1 MSDICT
7 PEFNDQTRKLME
19 RADELRAKL
28 KATQRDATR
37 MAQLEKQSAG
47 LRSKI
52 EAGDTSRPAKK
63 EKHQYAD
70 AVLKAQ
76 AERNRLRAQVEE
88 LIAKGDRMNESVP
101 KKIFGMVHDF
111 GMASILASL
120 HVYKKLAGA
129 VVSTHAGSLLSDASR
144 SIAKH
149 VIPGVKN
156 IAEQSPQYG
165 EGLSLDAMKGR
176 VQGLKE
182 APAEA
187 LNQLKHGQATR
198 EAAFG
203 NPVNA
208 SNEYFTHVGTMA
220 EALKTPGALNRARE
234 VVHHVAGLV
243 GRTHAAEKEFVSQ
256 PEWREGIVRESRFAV
271 KKLQSE
277 GKTPEEVAKIMQSEG
292 MQSAIGAKA
301 LERAY
306 DSKLQGKNAITSG
319 INAMVANLDKSHSA
333 FVNALGFAFK
343 RLFPVRNVP
352 INAVVRASD
361 YVFGGAKALVEAMGK
376 GEMTRDRA
384 DYIMKNIGRQGTVAA
399 LMTIG
404 VLYYTKFGSVPG
416 TFNKREQP
424 KYTDADGKVIA
435 PGSAAGVGSE
445 AFHSPEAA
453 LAEVG
458 ATMAQVFHKEYGKEQ
473 GTDLALD
480 VILKPTA
487 NWVIRAIPYTDTTRR
502 ISNTMAYGRGRKGGV
517 TAGIGEVVGD
527 NIRSTVIPGF
537 VQQTAAAQDP
547 SPYYRQPRNIGE
559 DIETGIPGL
568 RENVPAGHQRRP
580 DK

>member
-7 PEFNDQTRKLME
+7 PEFNEQTRKMMA
-19 RADELRAKL
+19 RAEELRAQL

-37 MAQLEKQSAG
+37 LAQLEKQSAA
-47 LRSKI
+47 LREKI
-52 EAGDTSRPAKK
+52 AAHDTSRPPKR
-63 EKHQYAD
+63 EPIQYAD

-76 AERNRLRAQVEE
+76 AERNRLRSQVEE
-88 LIAKGDRMNESVP
+88 LISKGDRMNESTP
-101 KKIFGMVHDF
+101 KKIFSMVHDL

-129 VVSTHAGSLLSDASR
+129 VVGTHVGSLVSDATR
-144 SIAKH
+144 SVARH
-149 VIPGVKN
+149 IPGIKQ

-165 EGLSLDAMKGR
+165 EGLNLEALKAR
-176 VQGLKE
+176 FQGLKE

-203 NPVNA
+203 NPVHA

-220 EALKTPGALNRARE
+220 EALRTPGVLNRARE

-256 PEWREGIVRESRFAV
+256 PEWRDGIVRESRFVV

-277 GKTPEEVAKIMQSEG
+277 GKTPEQVAKIMQSEG
-292 MQSAIGAKA
+292 MQSAIGTKA

-306 DSKLQGKNAITSG
+306 ESKLQNKNAVTSG
-319 INAMVANLDKSHSA
+319 INAMVANLDKSQSA
-333 FVNALGFAFK
+333 FMNALGFVFK
-343 RLFPVRNVP
+343 RFFPVRNVP
-352 INAVVRASD
+352 INAVVRATD
-361 YVFGGAKALVEAMGK
+361 YAFGGAKALIEAMGK
-376 GEMTRDRA
+376 DKMTRERA
-384 DYIMKNIGRQGTVAA
+384 DYIMKNIGRQGTGAA
-399 LMTIG
+399 LITMG

-416 TFNKREQP
+416 TFSKRDQP
-424 KYTDADGKVIA
+424 QYKDASGNVIP

-458 ATMAQVFHKEYGKEQ
+458 ATMAQVFHKEYGKQ
-473 GTDLALD
+473 RGTDLALD
-480 VILKPTA
+480 VILKPSA
-487 NWVIRAIPYTDTTRR
+487 NWAIRAIPYTDTPRR
-502 ISNTMAYGRGRKGGV
+502 IANTMAYGRGRKGGV
-517 TAGIGEVVGD
+517 TAGIGEVAGD
-527 NIRSTVIPGF
+527 MARSTVIPGF
-537 VQQTAAAQDP
+537 VQQIAAAQDP
-547 SPYYRQPRNIGE
+547 SHYYRQPRNIVE
-559 DIETGIPGL
+559 DIKTGVPGL
-568 RENVPAGHQRRP
+568 REQVPTGHQRRP